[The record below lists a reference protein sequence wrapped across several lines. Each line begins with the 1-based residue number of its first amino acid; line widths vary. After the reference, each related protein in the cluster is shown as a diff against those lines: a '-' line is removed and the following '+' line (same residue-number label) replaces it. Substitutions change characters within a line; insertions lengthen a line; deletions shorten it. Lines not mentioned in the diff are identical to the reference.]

1 MRPLVKFI
9 SPVAFCNPAVER
21 TQETGQSLVG
31 LVEIISSDLTDVMR
45 RVEPSQVI
53 TEQSQFLT
61 ININL
66 NCKNRERERERERA
80 VRFESVRQWKGS
92 SSRQWQ

>member
-1 MRPLVKFI
+1 M
-9 SPVAFCNPAVER
+9 
-21 TQETGQSLVG
+21 
-31 LVEIISSDLTDVMR
+31 EIISSDLTDVMR

-66 NCKNRERERERERA
+66 ELQKQREREERTHPGYLLSLSPLSLDINCKNIA
-80 VRFESVRQWKGS
+80 SLSTIFSTWLILLS
-92 SSRQWQ
+92 DN

>member
-1 MRPLVKFI
+1 M
-9 SPVAFCNPAVER
+9 
-21 TQETGQSLVG
+21 
-31 LVEIISSDLTDVMR
+31 EIISSDLTDVMR

-66 NCKNRERERERERA
+66 ELQKHREREERTLPGYLLSLSLLSPDINCKNIA
-80 VRFESVRQWKGS
+80 
-92 SSRQWQ
+92 

>member
-1 MRPLVKFI
+1 M
-9 SPVAFCNPAVER
+9 
-21 TQETGQSLVG
+21 
-31 LVEIISSDLTDVMR
+31 EIISSDLTDVMR

-66 NCKNRERERERERA
+66 ELQKQRERERERE
-80 VRFESVRQWKGS
+80 ESTHPGYLLSLSPLSPDINCENIALYSQQS
-92 SSRQWQ
+92 SQLG